1 MSRVHLRRAHSG
13 STLVHWS
20 YCEGGYCECSY
31 CEGSLSD
38 CTARE
43 GSRGVAG
50 PGAWFLI
57 SVVRRRRTPQFLA
70 VKVVLRGD
78 DFLKVVLGID
88 DFLKV
93 VGSVE

>member
-1 MSRVHLRRAHSG
+1 
-13 STLVHWS
+13 
-20 YCEGGYCECSY
+20 
-31 CEGSLSD
+31 
-38 CTARE
+38 
-43 GSRGVAG
+43 VAG

-70 VKVVLRGD
+70 VKVVLWGD
-78 DFLKVVLGID
+78 DFLKVVLWSNDFLKAVLWSD